1 VLPST
6 VLPSTV
12 LPSTVTDAPQ
22 QAPARRPDVARP
34 DASRPQQTPQAHVA
48 PAPGDRTSLR
58 PAVSAAG
65 RAAAIRRARVLA
77 VLLLFT
83 ACTWVGVAVSLLD
96 SVVALASTALLLA
109 DLAALRAVAR
119 RRQLERGRAPIGRS
133 RSGIVAPGSASSA
146 PATTLTAD
154 GAPAAATEPA
164 VDAHRAA
171 RSTGAPLRR
180 TLPPAA
186 SRRPAAHRVS
196 RREAP
201 AAEAGLPTADG
212 TWMPVPV
219 PPPTYTLK
227 PMAPRPEPPVLDLDD
242 HRPGGPAG
250 PGAAS
255 GAGAGEGSGRSL
267 VVGSERLAA
276 PGGPVP
282 DRYEAVEPPAAES
295 RPARRPWDDDREWAD
310 DLDLDA
316 VLARRRAVNG

>member
-1 VLPST
+1 
-6 VLPSTV
+6 
-12 LPSTVTDAPQ
+12 
-22 QAPARRPDVARP
+22 VA
-34 DASRPQQTPQAHVA
+34 
-48 PAPGDRTSLR
+48 
-58 PAVSAAG
+58 SAA
-65 RAAAIRRARVLA
+65 
-77 VLLLFT
+77 
-83 ACTWVGVAVSLLD
+83 
-96 SVVALASTALLLA
+96 TALLVA

-119 RRQLERGRAPIGRS
+119 RRQFERGRAPIGGS
-133 RSGIVAPGSASSA
+133 RSGVASPGPASSV
-146 PATTLTAD
+146 PAAALTAD

-164 VDAHRAA
+164 ADARRAA

-186 SRRPAAHRVS
+186 ARRPAAHRVS

-227 PMAPRPEPPVLDLDD
+227 PMAPRPEPPALDLDD
-242 HRPGGPAG
+242 HRPVGPG
-250 PGAAS
+250 SPGGAAS
-255 GAGAGEGSGRSL
+255 GAGAAEGLVRGQ
-267 VVGSERLAA
+267 VVGAGRLAA

-282 DRYEAVEPPAAES
+282 DRYEAVEPAAAES
-295 RPARRPWDDDREWAD
+295 RTARRPWDEDHEWAD